1 MTDDEKK
8 KKGRYWCL
16 DQIIESKKGLLCRHP
31 QLVIPVR
38 NCLFPSFSA
47 FGIKIPWSANP
58 EPVRLGKVWGI
69 DFSREGHVTLVR
81 TAGFSNRLQVFF

>member
-1 MTDDEKK
+1 MMRKK

-16 DQIIESKKGLLCRHP
+16 DQSSKAKRFALQTPPISNSRAELS
-31 QLVIPVR
+31 
-38 NCLFPSFSA
+38 FSFFSA